1 MNFQPSVVF
10 EYWPAL
16 IKALGFSLVLTL
28 SCALAGML
36 LGFLVSLM
44 RTSKNPALYW
54 SSTLFV
60 EVFRGTPLLIQLFWI
75 FFCLPIVLNT
85 SFSPLVSVVISL
97 VLFMG
102 ATSSESFRGAL
113 KSIPREQFDACQALG
128 IGGAMRTIHVV
139 LPQVLLRATPP
150 LLSNSVALFK
160 ESALVSSV
168 GIADLMFIGQNLSNR
183 TARPVEFLTAV
194 AIIYFL
200 VAFPMTRVVGSIE
213 SRFLRRF
220 AL

>member
-1 MNFQPSVVF
+1 MNFQPSIVF
-10 EYWPAL
+10 DYWPAL
-16 IKALGFSLVLTL
+16 LKALGFSLLLTL
-28 SCALAGML
+28 SCAVLGML
-36 LGFLVSLM
+36 LGFIVSLL
-44 RTSKNPALYW
+44 RTSKNPLLYW
-54 SSTLFV
+54 SSTLYV

-75 FFCLPIVLNT
+75 FFCLPIILGV
-85 SFSPLVSVVISL
+85 SFSPLTSVVISL

-113 KSIPREQFDACQALG
+113 KSIPREQYDACQALG
-128 IGGAMRTIHVV
+128 IGVAVRTVHVI

-168 GIADLMFIGQNLSNR
+168 GIADLMFIGQSLSNR

-200 VAFPMTRVVGSIE
+200 VAFPLTRIVGRVE
-213 SRFLRRF
+213 NRFLRRF
-220 AL
+220 SL

>member
-1 MNFQPSVVF
+1 MNFDPSVVF
-10 EYWPAL
+10 QYWPAL
-16 IKALGFSLVLTL
+16 LKGLGFSLVLTF
-28 SCALAGML
+28 SCALIGMI
-36 LGFLVSLM
+36 LGFFISLM
-44 RTSKNPALYW
+44 RTSKNHLLYW

-75 FFCLPIVLNT
+75 FFCLPIVFGT
-85 SFSPLVSVVISL
+85 SFSPLVSVIISL

-128 IGGAMRTIHVV
+128 IGGVTRTTYIVF
-139 LPQVLLRATPP
+139 PQVLLRATPP

-194 AIIYFL
+194 AIIYFV
-200 VAFPMTRVVGSIE
+200 VAFPMTRIVGSIE
-213 SRFLRRF
+213 ARFLRRY
-220 AL
+220 AS